1 MARCR
6 SDHYLF
12 QSRADMLSPDSARRT
27 PQARYTIFA
36 LQALI
41 AAFAGLPNG
50 TAIAAGIEYQVPVSS
65 KLNTTGKPIGMD
77 VPVKDGDRDLGDVA
91 IRINADDSILVSRTG
106 IIRLIEASLGP
117 SARKSLAAIDGD
129 ATFLPIAA
137 LASAEIGLRF
147 DRAAQEL
154 ILSVAPEQRATS
166 DLSLSGNRQAPP
178 SSVLAS
184 PAKLSG
190 YVNLFASVDH
200 QWAMR
205 SAGENFA
212 EETSGRLEFDSAVR
226 AGNFVF
232 ENAGVL
238 AGDVDI
244 NVCPT
249 AAVCAYTH
257 TPGIKRYMSRLVY
270 DMPED
275 RIRMEAGDVEPLGTS
290 FQNTPSLLGVSV
302 EKSGRKLSP
311 GDTFAPTGGGTFVVN
326 RPSDVEIR
334 INGITQRR
342 IQLRPGTYNIRDLPL
357 VTGANNVDIVIIDDV
372 GREQHVSFTS
382 FFDTNLLAAGASEW
396 GITAGVP
403 SYLRDESREYLSD
416 SYMAS
421 AFYRYGL
428 RDTLAGEADIQAD
441 THVIMAGAGVLTD
454 FASGLAGVRGAA
466 SVGDAGSGFAAGVD
480 WTVLNFR
487 GLTQDNAESFH
498 LSAEYRS
505 RRFQTAG
512 DIDAA
517 LTGIIYPQWN
527 YWLNLAATYSAP
539 IGYQTT
545 ASVSGR
551 YQVAND
557 EDFASALFASDN
569 RYGLDLTLSRPLN
582 ADWSGS
588 LTLGVSNESYLTGI
602 SPRAPSGTEFR
613 AAVRLFGRPDAATNV
628 SVGYDTLNQ
637 QSDLSAY
644 RSAGNGIGRWDT
656 SVNVQQNAFDER
668 ASVNGVVG
676 YYGNRAQVRL
686 IHNSGFDGVSIS
698 DFRVQPGQQRTSLQ
712 VGTSLAFADG
722 HFAIG
727 APITGDAFALV
738 YPHESIADKTVVV
751 GNPDDVRAI
760 ADGWGPAVVTNLP
773 AYAPSNIPVDVAD
786 IPVGYSLG
794 AATFDTFAPMKGGYA
809 LEVGSSYSVSAYGTL
824 QSRAGAPISLLTG
837 TAYQVDHPDRT
848 ATVFTNASGRFGVEG
863 LAPGRWIIEMET
875 DGTPTRFILNIP
887 ETVDGLFKAGILHP
901 VDAP

>member
-1 MARCR
+1 MARR
-6 SDHYLF
+6 RNDHYPF
-12 QSRADMLSPDSARRT
+12 QSRADLLSPDTARRT
-27 PQARYTIFA
+27 PQTRDTLFA
-36 LQALI
+36 LQVLL
-41 AAFAGLPNG
+41 AAFTGLPNC
-50 TAIAAGIEYQVPVSS
+50 TAVAAGVEYQVPVSS

-106 IIRLIEASLGP
+106 ISRVIEASLGP
-117 SARKSLAAIDGD
+117 SARKSLASIDGD
-129 ATFLPIAA
+129 ATFLPLAA
-137 LASAEIGLRF
+137 FASAEIGLRF

-154 ILSVAPEQRATS
+154 ILNVAPEQRATS
-166 DLSLSGNRQAPP
+166 DLSLSGNRQATP

-200 QWAMR
+200 QWGMH
-205 SAGENFA
+205 SAGESFA

-238 AGDVDI
+238 AGDIDI

-257 TPGIKRYMSRLVY
+257 TPGFKRHMSRLVY

-275 RIRMEAGDVEPLGTS
+275 RIRMEVGDVEPLGTS
-290 FQNTPSLLGVSV
+290 FQNTPGLLGVSL

-342 IQLRPGTYNIRDLPL
+342 VQLRPGTYNIRDLPL
-357 VTGANNVDIVIIDDV
+357 VTGANDVDIVIIDDV

-428 RDTLAGEADIQAD
+428 RDTLAGEVDIQAD
-441 THVIMAGAGVLTD
+441 PHVAMAGAGVLTD
-454 FASGLAGVRGAA
+454 FASGLVGFRGAA
-466 SVGDAGSGFAAGVD
+466 SVGEAGSGFAAGVD

-487 GLTQDNAESFH
+487 GLTQENAESFH

-505 RRFQTAG
+505 RCFHTAG

-527 YWLNLAATYSAP
+527 YWLNLGATYSAP

-557 EDFASALFASDN
+557 EDFESALFASDN

-588 LTLGVSNESYLTGI
+588 LTLGVSNKSYLSRYFSARAERHRI
-602 SPRAPSGTEFR
+602 SRCRPL
-613 AAVRLFGRPDAATNV
+613 VRTTRCG
-628 SVGYDTLNQ
+628 
-637 QSDLSAY
+637 
-644 RSAGNGIGRWDT
+644 
-656 SVNVQQNAFDER
+656 DER
-668 ASVNGVVG
+668 Q
-676 YYGNRAQVRL
+676 RRL
-686 IHNSGFDGVSIS
+686 
-698 DFRVQPGQQRTSLQ
+698 
-712 VGTSLAFADG
+712 
-722 HFAIG
+722 
-727 APITGDAFALV
+727 
-738 YPHESIADKTVVV
+738 
-751 GNPDDVRAI
+751 
-760 ADGWGPAVVTNLP
+760 
-773 AYAPSNIPVDVAD
+773 
-786 IPVGYSLG
+786 
-794 AATFDTFAPMKGGYA
+794 
-809 LEVGSSYSVSAYGTL
+809 
-824 QSRAGAPISLLTG
+824 
-837 TAYQVDHPDRT
+837 
-848 ATVFTNASGRFGVEG
+848 
-863 LAPGRWIIEMET
+863 
-875 DGTPTRFILNIP
+875 
-887 ETVDGLFKAGILHP
+887 
-901 VDAP
+901 